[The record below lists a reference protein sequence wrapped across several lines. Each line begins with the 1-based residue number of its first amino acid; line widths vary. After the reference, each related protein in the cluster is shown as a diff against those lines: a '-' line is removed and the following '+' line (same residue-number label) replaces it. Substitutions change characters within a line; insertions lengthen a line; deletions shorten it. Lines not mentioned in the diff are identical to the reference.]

1 MSNNRKEEIV
11 FTTLELVA
19 QKGLASVSMSMIA
32 DKIGIKSFRFINIL
46 NPRTRSWRR
55 CISFSG
61 SRQKKKQ
68 I

>member
-11 FTTLELVA
+11 FTTLELAA

-32 DKIGIKSFRFINIL
+32 DKIGISLRFINIL